1 MTCKRCDPLA
11 SDSTPTSDS
20 PLAGALRRGTRAVL
34 AAQIASQ
41 VISLGVLAAMLR
53 LVSREDYGL
62 VGIVLPAVMLPRMAA
77 TLGLSTAVLQRD
89 LSHAQLSSLFW
100 LNIAWGLVAA
110 AVTAVCGP
118 WLASSLNQPLLAPL
132 CLALAGCTILVAI
145 GNQHQA
151 LLERKLNFGPLAVAR
166 LLALVCG
173 GFAGIYSA
181 RRGAGLWALVA
192 QQYGEL
198 LVLAIWSWLLEPWR
212 PGWPA
217 RDTPVG
223 GLVRFS
229 GYYSLSQLANY
240 VAQNLDKLI
249 LPAMLGTRA
258 AAAVGLYSQAFNLM
272 MKPVYVL
279 TAPLTGVMVAGLSH
293 ARQDP
298 AMHTAAAARF
308 FRIVG
313 IGLFPCAA
321 GLAVVGSDAM
331 TVLGG
336 GGWTAAGPLLQA
348 LAPALFVQG
357 LVNIATHVFASA
369 GRSGTLLA
377 TTLLHL
383 LLLAQGSI
391 AGFLIGRTYLATAMG
406 DAALGGCARHGHRLL
421 GRPRR
426 HLVSPLPLVHAANC
440 RHWAHRRAAP
450 ALARAPC
457 RPVHGPGGGA
467 FRLFPFHQSLAP
479 VFRLGISI
487 AVGVAVYGLLARR
500 EIAWCWRELRFEP
513 LAGAAYR

>member
-1 MTCKRCDPLA
+1 
-11 SDSTPTSDS
+11 
-20 PLAGALRRGTRAVL
+20 
-34 AAQIASQ
+34 
-41 VISLGVLAAMLR
+41 VISLGVLAVMLR

-62 VGIVLPAVMLPRMAA
+62 VGMVLPAVMLPRMAA

-89 LSHAQLSSLFW
+89 LSHTQLSSLFW

-118 WLASSLNQPLLAPL
+118 WLASSLDQPLLAPL

-217 RDTPVG
+217 RNTPYG

-293 ARQDP
+293 ARHDP
-298 AMHTAAAARF
+298 ATHTAAAARF

-391 AGFLIGRTYLATAMG
+391 AGFLLGRTYLATAMG
-406 DAALGGCARHGHRLL
+406 DAALGGAL
-421 GRPRR
+421 GMASAYSVI
-426 HLVSPLPLVHAANC
+426 LVAIWFLPYLWFTLRTVGIGPTAVLLPLWPAL
-440 RHWAHRRAAP
+440 RAA
-450 ALARAPC
+450 LLMGL
-457 RPVHGPGGGA
+457 VVGA
-467 FRLFPFHQSLAP
+467 FRLFPFHQSFAPLLRLA
-479 VFRLGISI
+479 ISI
-487 AVGVAVYGLLARR
+487 AVGIAVYSLLARR
-500 EIAWCWRELRFEP
+500 EIAWCWRELRP
-513 LAGAAYR
+513 AP